1 MKFEAFKYLWTQGIA
16 KTAQNVMDEIPDV
29 LRKDYAVTLDIS
41 DSMCRK
47 LYEQYDS
54 IRKEVRD
61 KYFNTGNNDENK
73 IDGHKICACITG
85 ALLNVQMITYKM
97 DKGQVP
103 VQIVLSNYALAFLSA
118 ISVLYLFLLSDFAK
132 EGKEEYYN
140 KLKEQAAFLFPE
152 TNWGHDS
159 YVLGRIKALAL
170 NDVYGNEYDVLGY
183 ADMLFWIEKYNIDK
197 LCN

>member
-103 VQIVLSNYALAFLSA
+103 VQIVLSNYAFYRLLVFYTFSC
-118 ISVLYLFLLSDFAK
+118 YLILRK
-132 EGKEEYYN
+132 R
-140 KLKEQAAFLFPE
+140 
-152 TNWGHDS
+152 
-159 YVLGRIKALAL
+159 GRK
-170 NDVYGNEYDVLGY
+170 
-183 ADMLFWIEKYNIDK
+183 NIII
-197 LCN
+197 N